1 VLVLGEMRELG
12 EIAAREHER
21 LGKEIGAS
29 GAALLIAVGGE
40 ARLYV
45 EPAEKAGVE
54 ACFVIDSDAALSV
67 VKQRVRPGD
76 VVLVKAS
83 RGVRAERV
91 VEGLVARGAA

>member
-1 VLVLGEMRELG
+1 MIWIETVVKGICFSFVLKVFGQDPV
-12 EIAAREHER
+12 
-21 LGKEIGAS
+21 
-29 GAALLIAVGGE
+29 AVGGE

-54 ACFVIDSDAALSV
+54 ACFVLDSDAALSV